1 MKFMKQRS
9 FFSKVLSGSLLISG
23 TTIGAGMLGIPAATA
38 QAGFRPGLGV
48 TTLVWLFMMLTGMML
63 LEATFWMKERA
74 SFLSIAEKFLG
85 SVGKALTFALFIFLY
100 ISLMV
105 AYFAAGVPLFTDFLT
120 LLGLAPLSGFLPYLL
135 FGLTFGAIVGIGP
148 RSIDRVNV
156 ILTLAMCG
164 VWILLMVIGW
174 QYVESA
180 KLKTQSILGM
190 WWATPI
196 LFGAFGYHNII
207 PSLSTY
213 FHQDKKALR
222 ASLWIGTSIPF
233 IIYSLWQFLII
244 GAVGREAILAT
255 SQLGLPITYALK
267 TITQNPYVMRLGQAF
282 AFLAIVTSTLGVAFS
297 LVDFLAD
304 GMRKKPEGFFRWAL
318 CFLIFGL
325 PMLFSY
331 YNPTIFEQALGLAG
345 GFGEALLNGVM
356 PIAVYYVGRYL
367 MRLNHQVIQFNR
379 MDCALLMA
387 FALVV
392 MGIEVAQIAF

>member
-1 MKFMKQRS
+1 MKQRS
-9 FFSKVLSGSLLISG
+9 FFSKVLSGSLLIAG

-38 QAGFRPGLGV
+38 QAGFRPGLGI

-74 SFLSIAEKFLG
+74 SFLSIAQKFLG
-85 SVGKALTFALFIFLY
+85 PVGKAATFALFIFLY
-100 ISLMV
+100 VSLMV
-105 AYFAAGVPLFTDFLT
+105 AYFAAGVPLFADL
-120 LLGLAPLSGFLPYLL
+120 LSGLGLTSMTGFLPYLL
-135 FGLTFGAIVGIGP
+135 FGLTFGAIVAIGP

-156 ILTLAMCG
+156 ILTLGMCA
-164 VWILLMVIGW
+164 VWVLLMLIGW
-174 QYVESA
+174 QYVDSY
-180 KLKTQSILGM
+180 KLKTQSVLSM

-213 FHQDKKALR
+213 FHHDKTALR
-222 ASLWIGTSIPF
+222 VSLWIGTSIPF

-244 GAVGREAILAT
+244 GAIGREAIMAT

-267 TITQNPYVMRLGQAF
+267 VITQNPDVMRLGQAF

-304 GMRKKPEGFFRWAL
+304 GLKKKPEGIFRWGL
-318 CFLIFGL
+318 CVFIFGL

-367 MRLNHQVIQFNR
+367 MKLNHQVIEFNR